1 MFKYILTALILF
13 SSSYSFS
20 NESDLT
26 ISQQLERL
34 QREVSDLSKEVFSN
48 SPNQSN
54 GTNNDFVKNLSAIDL
69 RIYDIENDI
78 KNLTSN
84 LEELYFQLDDIF
96 NKLENLELV
105 INNLQSVP
113 LKSVEVSNDEISE
126 DSSEVKSNTLSET
139 ENTLGTLNI
148 SKNTN
153 DTNEEVISEDQ
164 EVNSNEKEEIL
175 SPEDQFQV
183 AFENIRN
190 KKWQDAKTSF
200 EQFISDNPQ
209 NQLSGSAHY
218 WLGELY
224 ILEKNY
230 RQAALIFAEGFQKFP
245 ASIKAAE
252 MLFKLSQSL
261 YQVEKTNEA
270 CKTMEKLIIDFP
282 KNKIIP
288 QTKKQIVDYN
298 CLENNECS
306 LQINNSLKS

>member
-1 MFKYILTALILF
+1 MFKYILTIYIIFF
-13 SSSYSFS
+13 SSLVHS
-20 NESDLT
+20 NDSELT
-26 ISQQLERL
+26 VSQQLERL

-48 SPNQSN
+48 SSIQMN

-78 KNLTSN
+78 KNLNSN

-96 NKLENLELV
+96 NKLENLEV
-105 INNLQSVP
+105 IINNFQSIS
-113 LKSVEVSNDEISE
+113 LSNVEVNTNKTSK
-126 DSSEVKSNTLSET
+126 DSSEVKSNTLNDTDT

-148 SKNTN
+148 SQNTN
-153 DTNEEVISEDQ
+153 ETSEEILTKNQDK
-164 EVNSNEKEEIL
+164 NSIEKEQIL

-183 AFENIRN
+183 AFDNIRD
-190 KKWQDAKTSF
+190 KKWQNAKNSF
-200 EQFISDNPQ
+200 EEFITNNPD

-230 RQAALIFAEGFQKFP
+230 REAALIFAEGFQKFP
-245 ASIKAAE
+245 ESIKAAE

-261 YQVEKTNEA
+261 YQVEKTVEA
-270 CKTMEKLIIDFP
+270 CKTMEKLIIDYP

-288 QTKKQIVDYN
+288 QTKKQIVEYN
-298 CLENNECS
+298 CLENNE
-306 LQINNSLKS
+306 

>member
-1 MFKYILTALILF
+1 MFRYILTILILF
-13 SSSYSFS
+13 LSSYVFS

-54 GTNNDFVKNLSAIDL
+54 GTNNDFIKNLSAIDL

-84 LEELYFQLDDIF
+84 LEELYFQLEDIF
-96 NKLENLELV
+96 NKLENLEIV
-105 INNLQSVP
+105 INNFQSAP
-113 LKSVEVSNDEISE
+113 LNNVEVNTDEFSE
-126 DSSEVKSNTLSET
+126 DSTEVKSNTLSET
-139 ENTLGTLNI
+139 ETENTLGTLSI

-153 DTNEEVISEDQ
+153 DTNEVVSDDQ
-164 EVNSNEKEEIL
+164 EINSNQKEEVL

-183 AFENIRN
+183 AFDNIRD
-190 KKWQDAKTSF
+190 KKWQDAKNSF
-200 EQFISDNPQ
+200 KQFISDNPE

-230 RQAALIFAEGFQKFP
+230 RNAALIFAEGFQKFP
-245 ASIKAAE
+245 DSIKAAE
-252 MLFKLSQSL
+252 MLLKLSQSL
-261 YQVEKTNEA
+261 YQVGKTTEA

-288 QTKKQIVDYN
+288 QTKKQIVEYN
-298 CLENNECS
+298 CLENNE
-306 LQINNSLKS
+306 

>member
-1 MFKYILTALILF
+1 MFKYILTVLILF
-13 SSSYSFS
+13 FSSYSFS

-183 AFENIRN
+183 AFDNIRN

-230 RQAALIFAEGFQKFP
+230 REAALIFAEGFQKFP
-245 ASIKAAE
+245 DSIKAAE

-288 QTKKQIVDYN
+288 QTKKQIVEYN
-298 CLENNECS
+298 CLENNE
-306 LQINNSLKS
+306 

>member
-1 MFKYILTALILF
+1 MFKYILTVLILF
-13 SSSYSFS
+13 FSSYSFS

-183 AFENIRN
+183 AFDNIRN

-230 RQAALIFAEGFQKFP
+230 REAALIFAEGFQKFP
-245 ASIKAAE
+245 DSIKAAE

-261 YQVEKTNEA
+261 YQVEKTTEA

-288 QTKKQIVDYN
+288 QTKKQIVEYN
-298 CLENNECS
+298 CLENNE
-306 LQINNSLKS
+306 

>member
-1 MFKYILTALILF
+1 MFKYILTVLILF

-78 KNLTSN
+78 KNITSN

-183 AFENIRN
+183 AFDNIRN

-230 RQAALIFAEGFQKFP
+230 REAALIFAEGFQKFP

-288 QTKKQIVDYN
+288 QTKKQIVEYN
-298 CLENNECS
+298 CLENNE
-306 LQINNSLKS
+306 

>member
-1 MFKYILTALILF
+1 MFKYILTVLILF
-13 SSSYSFS
+13 FSSYTFS

-26 ISQQLERL
+26 ISQQIERL

-96 NKLENLELV
+96 NKLENLEVV
-105 INNLQSVP
+105 INNFQSADLNNVAVNIDKIP
-113 LKSVEVSNDEISE
+113 E
-126 DSSEVKSNTLSET
+126 DSSEVESNTLSEAET

-153 DTNEEVISEDQ
+153 DTNEQLLSDDQ
-164 EVNSNEKEEIL
+164 QANSNEEEQML
-175 SPEDQFQV
+175 SPEDQFQL
-183 AFENIRN
+183 AFDNIRD
-190 KKWQDAKTSF
+190 KKWQDAKNSF
-200 EQFISDNPQ
+200 EQFISDNPE

-230 RQAALIFAEGFQKFP
+230 REAALIFAEGFQKFP
-245 ASIKAAE
+245 DSIKAAE

-261 YQVEKTNEA
+261 YQVEKTTEA

-288 QTKKQIVDYN
+288 LTKKQIVEYN
-298 CLENNECS
+298 CLENNE
-306 LQINNSLKS
+306 

>member
-1 MFKYILTALILF
+1 MFKYILTVLILF
-13 SSSYSFS
+13 FSSYAFS
-20 NESDLT
+20 NENDLT

-48 SPNQSN
+48 SSNQSN

-105 INNLQSVP
+105 INNFQSVP
-113 LKSVEVSNDEISE
+113 LNNVEVNNDEASQ
-126 DSSEVKSNTLSET
+126 DSSEVKSNTLSDTET

-164 EVNSNEKEEIL
+164 EVISNEKEEVL
-175 SPEDQFQV
+175 SPEDQFQE
-183 AFENIRN
+183 AFDNIRD

-200 EQFISDNPQ
+200 EQFISDNPD

-230 RQAALIFAEGFQKFP
+230 REAALIFAEGFQKFP
-245 ASIKAAE
+245 DSIKAAE

-261 YQVEKTNEA
+261 YQVEKITEA

-288 QTKKQIVDYN
+288 QTKKQIVEYN
-298 CLENNECS
+298 CLENNE
-306 LQINNSLKS
+306 

>member
-1 MFKYILTALILF
+1 MFRYILTILILF
-13 SSSYSFS
+13 LSSFAYS
-20 NESDLT
+20 NESELT

-48 SPNQSN
+48 SSSKSS

-84 LEELYFQLDDIF
+84 LEELYFQLDDIL
-96 NKLENLELV
+96 NKLENLEEV
-105 INNLQSVP
+105 INNFQS
-113 LKSVEVSNDEISE
+113 LALNNVEVNTDEVSQ
-126 DSSEVKSNTLSET
+126 DSSELNNNTLSETET

-153 DTNEEVISEDQ
+153 DKTENVVSDNQ
-164 EVNSNEKEEIL
+164 EVNSNEKEELL
-175 SPEDQFQV
+175 SPEDQFQL
-183 AFENIRN
+183 AFDNIRD
-190 KKWQDAKTSF
+190 KKWQSAKISF
-200 EQFISDNPQ
+200 EQFILDYPD

-230 RQAALIFAEGFQKFP
+230 REAALIFAEGFQRFP
-245 ASIKAAE
+245 DSIKAAD

-261 YQVEKTNEA
+261 YQVEKTTEA

-288 QTKKQIVDYN
+288 QTKKQIVEYN
-298 CLENNECS
+298 CLENNE
-306 LQINNSLKS
+306 

>member
-1 MFKYILTALILF
+1 MFKYIITVLILF
-13 SSSYSFS
+13 FSSYSFS

-113 LKSVEVSNDEISE
+113 LKSIEVSNDEISE

-164 EVNSNEKEEIL
+164 QVNSNEKEEIL

-183 AFENIRN
+183 AFDNIRN

-288 QTKKQIVDYN
+288 QTKKQIVEYN
-298 CLENNECS
+298 CLENNE
-306 LQINNSLKS
+306 

>member
-1 MFKYILTALILF
+1 MSKYILTVLILF
-13 SSSYSFS
+13 FSSLAFS
-20 NESDLT
+20 NEN
-26 ISQQLERL
+26 
-34 QREVSDLSKEVFSN
+34 EVFSN

-105 INNLQSVP
+105 INNFQSVP
-113 LKSVEVSNDEISE
+113 LNNVEVNTNEASQ
-126 DSSEVKSNTLSET
+126 DSSEVKSNTLSDTET

-153 DTNEEVISEDQ
+153 NNTNDEVISEDQ
-164 EVNSNEKEEIL
+164 EVNSNEKEEVL

-183 AFENIRN
+183 AFDNIRD

-200 EQFISDNPQ
+200 EQFISDNPD

-230 RQAALIFAEGFQKFP
+230 REAALIFAEGFQKFP
-245 ASIKAAE
+245 DSIKAAE

-261 YQVEKTNEA
+261 YQVEKTTEA

-288 QTKKQIVDYN
+288 QTKKQIVEYN
-298 CLENNECS
+298 CLENNE
-306 LQINNSLKS
+306 

>member
-1 MFKYILTALILF
+1 MIKYILTIYIIFF
-13 SSSYSFS
+13 STFVYSNDS
-20 NESDLT
+20 ELT
-26 ISQQLERL
+26 VSQQLERL

-48 SPNQSN
+48 SSSQSN

-96 NKLENLELV
+96 NKLENLEV
-105 INNLQSVP
+105 IINNFQSVP
-113 LKSVEVSNDEISE
+113 LNNDEVNSDEVSQ
-126 DSSEVKSNTLSET
+126 DSSEVKSTTLSVLET

-153 DTNEEVISEDQ
+153 EISEELASNNQD
-164 EVNSNEKEEIL
+164 ENSIEKEQIL

-183 AFENIRN
+183 AFDNIRD
-190 KKWQDAKTSF
+190 KKWQDAKNSF
-200 EQFISDNPQ
+200 EEFIANNPD

-230 RQAALIFAEGFQKFP
+230 REAALIFAEGFQKFP
-245 ASIKAAE
+245 ESIKAAE

-261 YQVEKTNEA
+261 YQVEKTVDA
-270 CKTMEKLIIDFP
+270 CKTMKKLIIDFP

-288 QTKKQIVDYN
+288 LTKKQIVEYN
-298 CLENNECS
+298 CLENNE
-306 LQINNSLKS
+306 

>member
-1 MFKYILTALILF
+1 MFKYILTVLILF
-13 SSSYSFS
+13 FSSYIYS
-20 NESDLT
+20 NDNELT
-26 ISQQLERL
+26 INQQLERL

-48 SPNQSN
+48 SSNQSN
-54 GTNNDFVKNLSAIDL
+54 GINNDFVQNLSAIDL

-78 KNLTSN
+78 KNLNSN

-96 NKLENLELV
+96 KKLENLELT
-105 INNLQSVP
+105 INNLESNS
-113 LKSVEVSNDEISE
+113 LENIEVSKDEVSQDISE
-126 DSSEVKSNTLSET
+126 IKSNTISDNET

-148 SKNTN
+148 SKKTN
-153 DTNEEVISEDQ
+153 DTNEEIISDEQ
-164 EVNSNEKEEIL
+164 KVNTNEKEEML

-183 AFENIRN
+183 AFDNIRD

-200 EQFISDNPQ
+200 ELFIVDNPD

-218 WLGELY
+218 WLGELF

-230 RQAALIFAEGFQKFP
+230 REAALIFAEGFQKFP
-245 ASIKAAE
+245 DSIKAAE

-261 YQVEKTNEA
+261 YQVEKTTEA

-288 QTKKQIVDYN
+288 QTKKQMVEYN
-298 CLENNECS
+298 CLENNE
-306 LQINNSLKS
+306 

>member
-105 INNLQSVP
+105 FNNLQSVP

-183 AFENIRN
+183 AFDNIRN
-190 KKWQDAKTSF
+190 KKWQDAKTLF
-200 EQFISDNPQ
+200 EQFISDNPD

-230 RQAALIFAEGFQKFP
+230 REAALIFAEGFQKFP
-245 ASIKAAE
+245 DSIKAAE

-261 YQVEKTNEA
+261 YQVGKTTEA

-288 QTKKQIVDYN
+288 QTKKQIVEYN
-298 CLENNECS
+298 CLENNE
-306 LQINNSLKS
+306 

>member
-1 MFKYILTALILF
+1 MFKYILTVLILF
-13 SSSYSFS
+13 FSSYSFS
-20 NESDLT
+20 NDSDLT

-48 SPNQSN
+48 SSNQSK

-96 NKLENLELV
+96 NKLENIELV
-105 INNLQSVP
+105 INNSQLFP
-113 LKSVEVSNDEISE
+113 PNNVEVSTDEISE
-126 DSSEVKSNTLSET
+126 DSSEVKSNTLSES

-148 SKNTN
+148 SKKTN
-153 DTNEEVISEDQ
+153 DTNEEVVSDDK
-164 EVNSNEKEEIL
+164 EVNSDKNEEIL

-183 AFENIRN
+183 AFDNIRD

-200 EQFISDNPQ
+200 KQFISENPD

-218 WLGELY
+218 WLGELF

-230 RQAALIFAEGFQKFP
+230 REAALIFAEGFQKFP
-245 ASIKAAE
+245 DSIKAAE

-261 YQVEKTNEA
+261 YQVEKTVEA

-288 QTKKQIVDYN
+288 QTKKQIVEYN
-298 CLENNECS
+298 CLENNE
-306 LQINNSLKS
+306 

>member
-1 MFKYILTALILF
+1 MFKNVVIIFFLFF
-13 SSSYSFS
+13 SSYVYS

-48 SPNQSN
+48 SSTQSN
-54 GTNNDFVKNLSAIDL
+54 GKNNDFVKNLSAIDL

-78 KNLTSN
+78 KNLNSN

-96 NKLENLELV
+96 NKLENLEV
-105 INNLQSVP
+105 IINNFQSVY
-113 LKSVEVSNDEISE
+113 SSNVEINTDEISK
-126 DSSEVKSNTLSET
+126 DNSEVKSNTLSDTET

-153 DTNEEVISEDQ
+153 ETSEEIVSEKQDK
-164 EVNSNEKEEIL
+164 NSIEKEQML
-175 SPEDQFQV
+175 TPEDQFQV
-183 AFENIRN
+183 AFDNIRN
-190 KKWQDAKTSF
+190 KKWQNAKNSF
-200 EQFISDNPQ
+200 EEFINNNPD

-230 RQAALIFAEGFQKFP
+230 RDAALIFAEGFQKFP
-245 ASIKAAE
+245 DSIKAAE

-261 YQVEKTNEA
+261 YQVEKTTEA

-288 QTKKQIVDYN
+288 QTKKQIIDYN
-298 CLENNECS
+298 CLENNE
-306 LQINNSLKS
+306 

>member
-1 MFKYILTALILF
+1 MFKYILTVLILF
-13 SSSYSFS
+13 FSSYAFS

-48 SPNQSN
+48 SPSQSN

-105 INNLQSVP
+105 INNLQLAP
-113 LKSVEVSNDEISE
+113 LDSVEVSTDEISE
-126 DSSEVKSNTLSET
+126 ESSEVKSNTLSET

-153 DTNEEVISEDQ
+153 NTNDEVVSDDQ
-164 EVNSNEKEEIL
+164 EVNSNEKEEII

-183 AFENIRN
+183 AFDNIRD
-190 KKWQDAKTSF
+190 KKWQDAKSSF
-200 EQFISDNPQ
+200 EQFISDNPE

-230 RQAALIFAEGFQKFP
+230 REAALIFAEGFQKFP
-245 ASIKAAE
+245 DSIKAAE

-261 YQVEKTNEA
+261 YQVEKTTEA

-288 QTKKQIVDYN
+288 QTKKQIVEYN
-298 CLENNECS
+298 CLENNE
-306 LQINNSLKS
+306 

>member
-1 MFKYILTALILF
+1 MFRYILTILILF
-13 SSSYSFS
+13 FSSYVFS

-54 GTNNDFVKNLSAIDL
+54 GTNNDLIKNLSAIDL

-96 NKLENLELV
+96 NKLENLEIV
-105 INNLQSVP
+105 INNFQSAP
-113 LKSVEVSNDEISE
+113 LNNVEVNTDEFSE
-126 DSSEVKSNTLSET
+126 DSTEVKSNTLSETET

-148 SKNTN
+148 SKKTN
-153 DTNEEVISEDQ
+153 DTNEVVFDDQ
-164 EVNSNEKEEIL
+164 EINSNQKEEVL
-175 SPEDQFQV
+175 SPEDEFQV
-183 AFENIRN
+183 AFDNIRN
-190 KKWQDAKTSF
+190 KKWQDAKNLF
-200 EQFISDNPQ
+200 EQFISDNPE

-230 RQAALIFAEGFQKFP
+230 RNAALIFAEGFQNFP
-245 ASIKAAE
+245 DSIKAPE
-252 MLFKLSQSL
+252 MLLKLSQSL
-261 YQVEKTNEA
+261 YQVGKTTEA

-282 KNKIIP
+282 KNKIIS
-288 QTKKQIVDYN
+288 QTKKQIVEYN
-298 CLENNECS
+298 CLENNE
-306 LQINNSLKS
+306 

>member
-1 MFKYILTALILF
+1 MSKYILTVLILF
-13 SSSYSFS
+13 FSSYSFS
-20 NESDLT
+20 NENDLT

-105 INNLQSVP
+105 INNLQSVS

-153 DTNEEVISEDQ
+153 DTNDEVVSDDQ
-164 EVNSNEKEEIL
+164 EVNSNEKEEVI
-175 SPEDQFQV
+175 SPEDQFQE
-183 AFENIRN
+183 AFDNIRE
-190 KKWQDAKTSF
+190 KKWQDAKSSF
-200 EQFISDNPQ
+200 EQFISDNPE

-230 RQAALIFAEGFQKFP
+230 REAALIFAEGFQKFP
-245 ASIKAAE
+245 DSIKAAE

-261 YQVEKTNEA
+261 YQVEKNVEA

-288 QTKKQIVDYN
+288 QTKKQIVEYN
-298 CLENNECS
+298 CLENNE
-306 LQINNSLKS
+306 

>member
-1 MFKYILTALILF
+1 MFKYILTVLILF

-78 KNLTSN
+78 KSLTSN

-183 AFENIRN
+183 AFDNIRN

-230 RQAALIFAEGFQKFP
+230 REAALIFAEGFQKFP
-245 ASIKAAE
+245 DSIKAAE

-288 QTKKQIVDYN
+288 QTKKQIVEYN
-298 CLENNECS
+298 C
-306 LQINNSLKS
+306 

>member
-1 MFKYILTALILF
+1 MYKYILTILILF
-13 SSSYSFS
+13 FSSYVFS

-54 GTNNDFVKNLSAIDL
+54 GINNDFVKNLSAIDL

-84 LEELYFQLDDIF
+84 LEEFYFQLDDIF
-96 NKLENLELV
+96 NKLENLEVV
-105 INNLQSVP
+105 INNFQSVP
-113 LKSVEVSNDEISE
+113 LNNVEVTTDEFSL
-126 DSSEVKSNTLSET
+126 DNSEVKSNTVNDSVN

-153 DTNEEVISEDQ
+153 QTTQEVVSKDQ
-164 EVNSNEKEEIL
+164 EENFNEKEDVL

-183 AFENIRN
+183 AFDNIRD

-200 EQFISDNPQ
+200 EQFIIENPD

-230 RQAALIFAEGFQKFP
+230 REAALIFAEGFQKFP
-245 ASIKAAE
+245 DSIKAAE

-261 YQVEKTNEA
+261 YKVEKTVEA

-282 KNKIIP
+282 KNKIITK
-288 QTKKQIVDYN
+288 TKKQIIDYN
-298 CLENNECS
+298 CLENNE
-306 LQINNSLKS
+306 

>member
-1 MFKYILTALILF
+1 MLKYIIAILILF
-13 SSSYSFS
+13 LSSYVYS
-20 NESDLT
+20 NESELT

-48 SPNQSN
+48 SSSQSS
-54 GTNNDFVKNLSAIDL
+54 GTDNDFVKNLSAIDL
-69 RIYDIENDI
+69 RIYDLENDI

-105 INNLQSVP
+105 INNLQSIPSNNV
-113 LKSVEVSNDEISE
+113 KVNTDEVLQ
-126 DSSEVKSNTLSET
+126 DSSEVNSNTLSDAET

-164 EVNSNEKEEIL
+164 EVNSNEKEEVL
-175 SPEDQFQV
+175 SPEDQFQE
-183 AFENIRN
+183 AFDNIRD

-200 EQFISDNPQ
+200 EQFISDNPD

-230 RQAALIFAEGFQKFP
+230 REAALIFAEGFQKFP
-245 ASIKAAE
+245 DSIKAAE

-261 YQVEKTNEA
+261 YQVEKNVEA

-282 KNKIIP
+282 KNKIISK
-288 QTKKQIVDYN
+288 TKKQIIEYN
-298 CLENNECS
+298 CLENNE
-306 LQINNSLKS
+306 

>member
-1 MFKYILTALILF
+1 MFKYIITVFIIF
-13 SSSYSFS
+13 FS
-20 NESDLT
+20 NFVFSNDNELT

-48 SPNQSN
+48 SSSQPN

-78 KNLTSN
+78 KNLNSN
-84 LEELYFQLDDIF
+84 LEELYFELDDIF
-96 NKLENLELV
+96 NKLENLV
-105 INNLQSVP
+105 VIINNFESVP
-113 LKSVEVSNDEISE
+113 LNNVEVNTDEISQ
-126 DSSEVKSNTLSET
+126 DISEVKSNTLSDTET

-153 DTNEEVISEDQ
+153 DTSEELLNNNQDK
-164 EVNSNEKEEIL
+164 NSFEKEIML
-175 SPEDQFQV
+175 SPEDQFQA
-183 AFENIRN
+183 AFDNIRN
-190 KKWQDAKTSF
+190 KKWQDAKNSF
-200 EQFISDNPQ
+200 EEFITKNPD

-230 RQAALIFAEGFQKFP
+230 REAALIFAEGFQKFP
-245 ASIKAAE
+245 ESIKAPE

-261 YQVEKTNEA
+261 YQVEKTDEA

-288 QTKKQIVDYN
+288 QTKKLIVQYN
-298 CLENNECS
+298 CLENNE
-306 LQINNSLKS
+306 

>member
-1 MFKYILTALILF
+1 MFKYIVTILLLFF
-13 SSSYSFS
+13 SSYAYS
-20 NESDLT
+20 NESELT

-34 QREVSDLSKEVFSN
+34 QREVSDISREVFSN
-48 SPNQSN
+48 SSSQLS

-84 LEELYFQLDDIF
+84 LEELYFQLDDIL

-105 INNLQSVP
+105 INNFQSVP
-113 LKSVEVSNDEISE
+113 LNNVEVNTDEVSQENSN
-126 DSSEVKSNTLSET
+126 VKSNNLIDSET
-139 ENTLGTLNI
+139 ENTLGTLNF

-153 DTNEEVISEDQ
+153 ETTEEVVSKNQ
-164 EVNSNEKEEIL
+164 NVNSNEKEELL

-183 AFENIRN
+183 AFDNIRD
-190 KKWQDAKTSF
+190 KKWQDAKTLF
-200 EQFISDNPQ
+200 EKFIADNPD

-230 RQAALIFAEGFQKFP
+230 REAALIFAEGFQKFP
-245 ASIKAAE
+245 DSIKAAE
-252 MLFKLSQSL
+252 ILFKLSQSL
-261 YQVEKTNEA
+261 YQVEKTTEA

-288 QTKKQIVDYN
+288 QTKKQIVEYN
-298 CLENNECS
+298 CLENNE
-306 LQINNSLKS
+306 

>member
-1 MFKYILTALILF
+1 MFRYTLSILILL
-13 SSSYSFS
+13 FS
-20 NESDLT
+20 NYVYSNDSELT

-48 SPNQSN
+48 SSNQSN

-84 LEELYFQLDDIF
+84 LEELNFQLDDIL
-96 NKLENLELV
+96 NKLENLELT
-105 INNLQSVP
+105 INNFQSISSNNIKINTDDVLQD
-113 LKSVEVSNDEISE
+113 N
-126 DSSEVKSNTLSET
+126 SEVKKNPLNQIEN

-153 DTNEEVISEDQ
+153 QANEEVISDKQDE
-164 EVNSNEKEEIL
+164 NSNENYEIL
-175 SPEDQFQV
+175 SPEDQFQL
-183 AFENIRN
+183 AFDNIRD
-190 KKWQDAKTSF
+190 KKWQDAKSTF
-200 EQFISDNPQ
+200 KKFIADNPE

-230 RQAALIFAEGFQKFP
+230 REAALTFAEGYQKFP
-245 ASIKAAE
+245 DSIKAPE

-261 YQVEKTNEA
+261 FQVEKTVEA

-282 KNKIIP
+282 KSKIIP
-288 QTKKQIVDYN
+288 QAKKNIIDFN
-298 CLENNECS
+298 CLVNN
-306 LQINNSLKS
+306 

>member
-1 MFKYILTALILF
+1 MFKYALTILILF
-13 SSSYSFS
+13 FSSYVYS
-20 NESDLT
+20 NENELT
-26 ISQQLERL
+26 VSQQLERL
-34 QREVSDLSKEVFSN
+34 QREVSDLSKEVFLN
-48 SPNQSN
+48 SSNQSN
-54 GTNNDFVKNLSAIDL
+54 ETNNDFVKNLSAIDL

-105 INNLQSVP
+105 INNFQSVP
-113 LKSVEVSNDEISE
+113 LNNVEVNTDEASQ
-126 DSSEVKSNTLSET
+126 DSFEVKSNTLSDTET

-153 DTNEEVISEDQ
+153 DTNEEVVSENQ
-164 EVNSNEKEEIL
+164 EVNLNNKEEAL

-183 AFENIRN
+183 AFDNIRD

-200 EQFISDNPQ
+200 KQFISDNPD

-230 RQAALIFAEGFQKFP
+230 REAALIFAEGFQKFP
-245 ASIKAAE
+245 DSIKAAE

-261 YQVEKTNEA
+261 YQVEKNTEA

-288 QTKKQIVDYN
+288 QTKKQIVEYN
-298 CLENNECS
+298 CLENNE
-306 LQINNSLKS
+306 

>member
-1 MFKYILTALILF
+1 MLKYILTFLILF
-13 SSSYSFS
+13 FSSFALS

-48 SPNQSN
+48 SSNQSN

-69 RIYDIENDI
+69 RIYDIEKDI

-96 NKLENLELV
+96 NKLENLEVV
-105 INNLQSVP
+105 INNFQSVP
-113 LKSVEVSNDEISE
+113 LNNVELNTDEVTE
-126 DSSEVKSNTLSET
+126 DSSELKSNILSET

-153 DTNEEVISEDQ
+153 DTNEELVSDDQ
-164 EVNSNEKEEIL
+164 EVNSNKKAEVL

-183 AFENIRN
+183 AFDNIRD

-200 EQFISDNPQ
+200 EEFIIDNPN

-230 RQAALIFAEGFQKFP
+230 REAALIFAEGFQKFP
-245 ASIKAAE
+245 DSIKAAE

-261 YQVEKTNEA
+261 YQVEKTTEA

-288 QTKKQIVDYN
+288 QTKKQIVEYN
-298 CLENNECS
+298 CLENNE
-306 LQINNSLKS
+306 

>member
-1 MFKYILTALILF
+1 MFRYIFTILILF
-13 SSSYSFS
+13 FSSYVFS

-34 QREVSDLSKEVFSN
+34 QREVSDLSKEVYSN
-48 SPNQSN
+48 SSNQSN
-54 GTNNDFVKNLSAIDL
+54 GTNNDFIKNLSAIDL

-96 NKLENLELV
+96 KKLENLEVV
-105 INNLQSVP
+105 INNFQSVP
-113 LKSVEVSNDEISE
+113 LNDVEVNTEEVSQDSFEVESNNL
-126 DSSEVKSNTLSET
+126 SNSET

-148 SKNTN
+148 SRKTG
-153 DTNEEVISEDQ
+153 DTNEEGLSDDQ
-164 EVNSNEKEEIL
+164 ELNSNKKEEVL
-175 SPEDQFQV
+175 SPEDQFQL
-183 AFENIRN
+183 AFDNIRDKN
-190 KKWQDAKTSF
+190 WQDAKTLF
-200 EQFISDNPQ
+200 KQFISDNPE

-230 RQAALIFAEGFQKFP
+230 REAALIFAEGFQKFP
-245 ASIKAAE
+245 DSIKAAE

-261 YQVEKTNEA
+261 YQVEKTTEA

-288 QTKKQIVDYN
+288 QTKKQIVEYN
-298 CLENNECS
+298 CLENNE
-306 LQINNSLKS
+306 